1 MSAKS
6 LELKVITQG
15 GIYMNIKPLFDRV
28 LIKAFEAKEE
38 KTASGLLLSPNTA
51 TGEPLMG
58 EVVACGDGKFA
69 SNGELI
75 PMSVS
80 VGDKVMMNKNSG
92 QTVKI
97 EGEEYKLLFES
108 EIMAIVK

>member
-1 MSAKS
+1 
-6 LELKVITQG
+6 
-15 GIYMNIKPLFDRV
+15 MNIKPLSDRV
-28 LIKAFEAKEE
+28 LIKAIEAKEE
-38 KTASGLLLSPNTA
+38 KTASGLLLSPNAA
-51 TGEPLMG
+51 TGEPSMG
-58 EVVACGDGKFA
+58 EVVACGDGKRA
-69 SNGELI
+69 ANGELI

-80 VGDKVMMNKNSG
+80 VGDKVMMSKNAG